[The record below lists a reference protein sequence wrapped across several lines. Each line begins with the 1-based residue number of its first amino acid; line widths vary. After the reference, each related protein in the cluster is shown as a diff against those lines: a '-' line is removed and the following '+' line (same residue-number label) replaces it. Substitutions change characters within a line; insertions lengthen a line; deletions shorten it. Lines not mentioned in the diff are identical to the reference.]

1 MSSLQ
6 NIIHPHLV
14 NTDALVLFSSFS
26 TLAISSLI
34 YGYIEPS
41 LSSYLRRQRAI
52 RKTPISKQKL
62 LDYLSYLSTS
72 LSTSVT
78 DSLVKAV
85 ADHERHRASR
95 ERIGEATN
103 PLPLVK
109 LNELVLSSLKE
120 SLKKF
125 DNAPTEAEAEQAVEH
140 FIESKKDREV
150 IGAVT
155 KAKESHPLYLTPSI
169 LLRIHEEK
177 LEAEYL
183 VYLAAKDEAEKTGIE
198 LKSAEFAQLLRKKM
212 KESGGT
218 VLNSQ
223 AGVEDDGKDLPC
235 MTKATLSKYGLVH
248 KALLWTSVL
257 AHAHDEERI
266 ALGGKKGVVAAG
278 IEKLFTLHRDKLGG
292 LGLLRV

>member
-1 MSSLQ
+1 ML
-6 NIIHPHLV
+6 NNIHPHLI
-14 NTDALVLFSSFS
+14 NTDAFVLFSSFS
-26 TLAISSLI
+26 SLAISSLI
-34 YGYIEPS
+34 YAYIEPS
-41 LSSYLRRQRAI
+41 LSSYFRRQRAI

-78 DSLVKAV
+78 ETLVKAV
-85 ADHERHRASR
+85 AEHERHRASR
-95 ERIGEATN
+95 ERTGEATN

-109 LNELVLSSLKE
+109 LHEIVNSGMKDA
-120 SLKKF
+120 LKKL
-125 DNAPTEAEAEQAVEH
+125 DNSPSEAEAEQAVEH

-150 IGAVT
+150 IGAVAKT
-155 KAKESHPLYLTPSI
+155 KESYPLYLTPSI

-183 VYLAAKDEAEKTGIE
+183 VYLSAKEEAEKAGIE

-218 VLNSQ
+218 VLNEQ

-235 MTKATLSKYGLVH
+235 MTKATLTKYGLVH

-266 ALGGKKGVVAAG
+266 ALKGKKGVVAAG
-278 IEKLFTLHRDKLGG
+278 IEKLFTLHRDKLGR
-292 LGLLRV
+292 LGLLNI

>member
-1 MSSLQ
+1 ML
-6 NIIHPHLV
+6 NNIHPHLI
-14 NTDALVLFSSFS
+14 NTDAVFLFSSFS
-26 TLAISSLI
+26 SLAISSLI
-34 YGYIEPS
+34 YAYIEPS
-41 LSSYLRRQRAI
+41 LSSYFRRQRAI

-78 DSLVKAV
+78 ETLVKAV
-85 ADHERHRASR
+85 AEHERHRASR

-109 LNELVLSSLKE
+109 LHEIVHSGMKDA
-120 SLKKF
+120 LKKL
-125 DNAPTEAEAEQAVEH
+125 DNSPSEAEAEQAVEH
-140 FIESKKDREV
+140 FVEAKRDREV

-155 KAKESHPLYLTPSI
+155 KTKESHPLYLTPSI

-183 VYLAAKDEAEKTGIE
+183 VYLSAKDEAEKAGIE
-198 LKSAEFAQLLRKKM
+198 LTSAEFAQLLRRKM

-218 VLNSQ
+218 VLNAQ

-235 MTKATLSKYGLVH
+235 MTKATLTKYGLVH

-266 ALGGKKGVVAAG
+266 ALKGKKGVVAAG
-278 IEKLFTLHRDKLGG
+278 IEKLFTLHRDKLGR
-292 LGLLRV
+292 LGLLNI